1 MNNDLF
7 NELGPVE
14 LSALRHISVPLA
26 AEAGGVLFAEG
37 DAADAAYVIE
47 DGEVSI
53 SIEKSGKPEEIARLG
68 RGDFFGEMAIFEN
81 DTRAATAKA
90 ISPVRL
96 WVVQKDDFLQL
107 VKRQPDLAARL
118 SSVLQSRRIELFL
131 REQLVSA
138 TGVGARDLHVSIKG
152 DPSLRETAFSRERYL
167 STVDKVLPQLLPS
180 LRTLLFDTAACRV
193 MVGMNNGEV
202 RVGTVVAPFL
212 EEVHNVNKIT
222 SPAYLARHFPA
233 MDYDTTYGLSES
245 TGPGCVH
252 LGIENSHK
260 VGAIGRPGFNWETR
274 IVDENG
280 KDVIPGQP
288 GELIVRG
295 NGVMREYYKNPEAT
309 ARTLKEEWLYTGDI
323 VRQDEEGFI
332 FIVDRKKDVIIT
344 GGENIFP
351 VEVEHFLHTHPAVKD
366 VAAIGFPDER
376 LGEVVAV
383 VIEVVPGKSL
393 TEAEILEYCSQFPR
407 YKRPKKVF
415 FGEVPRSPTG
425 KIEKPKLRRKYAGME
440 EAFKIR

>member
-7 NELGPVE
+7 SELGPVE
-14 LSALRHISVPLA
+14 LSALRQISVPLA
-26 AEAGGVLFAEG
+26 AEAGRVLFAEG

-47 DGEVSI
+47 AGEVSI

-81 DTRAATAKA
+81 DMRAATARA
-90 ISPVRL
+90 IAPVQL

-167 STVDKVLPQLLPS
+167 STVDKVFPQLLPS
-180 LRTLLFDTAACRV
+180 LRTLLFETAACRV

-212 EEVHNVNKIT
+212 EEVHNVSKIT

-233 MDYDTTYGLSES
+233 MDYDT
-245 TGPGCVH
+245 
-252 LGIENSHK
+252 K
-260 VGAIGRPGFNWETR
+260 V
-274 IVDENG
+274 
-280 KDVIPGQP
+280 Q
-288 GELIVRG
+288 
-295 NGVMREYYKNPEAT
+295 VMREANQCL
-309 ARTLKEEWLYTGDI
+309 ARL
-323 VRQDEEGFI
+323 
-332 FIVDRKKDVIIT
+332 
-344 GGENIFP
+344 
-351 VEVEHFLHTHPAVKD
+351 PAMQALSGSWRHLFTNVHD
-366 VAAIGFPDER
+366 AWSP
-376 LGEVVAV
+376 
-383 VIEVVPGKSL
+383 
-393 TEAEILEYCSQFPR
+393 
-407 YKRPKKVF
+407 
-415 FGEVPRSPTG
+415 VPRARLEAVLDRLADLRSIPNFYLRNLCLNVAQDAVHMQFNCDGTHIVSTG
-425 KIEKPKLRRKYAGME
+425 EYQRFLQE
-440 EAFKIR
+440 NVEASA